1 MSKRS
6 PKLTFLLTTAAFYA
20 FFVFGYS
27 DNLKGPTLPAVLD
40 ELHLSYALGGTILFG
55 AYVGFLLATL
65 LTGLLADATSKKM
78 PLLVAGLAL
87 SLGIWGYSSANSPLI
102 LTLMMVVFGFGLG
115 SIELGANALIVD
127 LHDKQRGLLLNM
139 MAVFHGAGSML
150 APLAAGR
157 MLAAE
162 TSWRSVYQ
170 WDWAL
175 VGGLLLLFLLLPY
188 PRTRPA
194 VQERPGGQGISR
206 IRQVALTPEMGWFY
220 FAQAIYVA
228 AELGIASWIVEFL
241 QKTRGQTVETST
253 AMLSLFFLTVTAG
266 RFVGSFII
274 ERVGYLRS
282 VLIAA
287 LGAGICVALGVF
299 GPVGWELLLPFSG
312 LFLSIIFPTLT
323 AEVTVRHEA
332 NMGLILGLLFA
343 FAGLGGMF
351 GPWLIGVAAD
361 ALHSIQWGFG
371 VTVIYCVLLAGATLV
386 IIKRFPIGQK

>member
-1 MSKRS
+1 MK
-6 PKLTFLLTTAAFYA
+6 KLTFFLTAAAFYA

-40 ELHLSYALGGTILFG
+40 ELHLSYSLGGTILFG

-65 LTGLLADATSKKM
+65 FSGMLADATSKKM
-78 PLLVAGLAL
+78 PLIVAGLTL
-87 SLGIWGYSSANSPLI
+87 SLGILGYSSSNTPVM
-102 LTLMMVVFGFGLG
+102 LTISMLGFGFGLG

-127 LHDKQRGLLLNM
+127 LHEKQRGLLLNM
-139 MAVFHGAGSML
+139 MAVFHGAGSMV
-150 APLAAGR
+150 APLVAGR

-162 TSWRSVYQ
+162 ISWRSVYQ

-175 VGGLLLLFLLLPY
+175 VGGMLLLFLLLPY
-188 PRTRPA
+188 PRSRPA
-194 VQERPGGQGISR
+194 QQARLRWSR
-206 IRQVALTPEMGWFY
+206 IRQAALTPEMGWFY

-241 QKTRGQTVETST
+241 QKTRGQSVETST

-266 RFVGSFII
+266 RFIGGFFI

-287 LGAGICVALGVF
+287 VGAGVCVA
-299 GPVGWELLLPFSG
+299 VGIFAPAGWAFLLPLSG
-312 LFLSIIFPTLT
+312 LFMSIIFPTIT
-323 AEVTVRHEA
+323 AEVTERHQD
-332 NMGLILGLLFA
+332 NIGIILGLLFA
-343 FAGLGGMF
+343 FAGVGGMF
-351 GPWLIGVAAD
+351 GPWLIGVTAD
-361 ALHSIQWGFG
+361 ALASIQLGFG

-386 IIKRFPIGQK
+386 IIKRFPQNSAG